1 MIAVVNT
8 KVKQV
13 LPCRAL
19 NMQEQVD
26 SIKAFWDDLA
36 ITLDALQH
44 ATLEQLAE
52 QGERVLIDYRPT
64 LKQIDSN
71 LTFHFERNQEE
82 GPVQLVFGCDGY
94 PESIHS
100 VLTLVGAAPK
110 LDGFQVRAFNERHDP
125 VPRMVDMGGELCEI
139 NDYWYSLRTLNG
151 KLELAIY
158 MEDAPTVLDM
168 DPRVEGVMFLL
179 DALIG
184 EYEIMVRIWA
194 LDWYELPACPRD
206 FGLSPLSQLRSEF
219 DQMKSEIKPIG
230 INLH

>member
-1 MIAVVNT
+1 
-8 KVKQV
+8 
-13 LPCRAL
+13 
-19 NMQEQVD
+19 MQEQVD

-52 QGERVLIDYRPT
+52 QGERVLMDYRPT
-64 LKQIDSN
+64 LKEIDSN
-71 LTFHFERNQEE
+71 LTFHFERNQED
-82 GPVQLVFGCDGY
+82 GLVQLVFGCDGY

-110 LDGFQVRAFNERHDP
+110 LNGFQVRAFNERHDP
-125 VPRMVDMGGELCEI
+125 VPRTVDLGGELCEI
-139 NDYWYSLRTLNG
+139 NDYWYSLRTING

-168 DPRVEGVMFLL
+168 DPRVEAVMILL

-219 DQMKSEIKPIG
+219 DQIKSDIKPIG